1 MAWPRRKPSSLH
13 ALALLDKLQY
23 GPQAAE
29 AHNTKDDTP
38 DADSEQRTGNTTHSE
53 QKKKPPAANAKI
65 ILGLDDQWVKGT
77 DGEEGGST
85 DYDSRDLHVFL
96 LIQ

>member
-1 MAWPRRKPSSLH
+1 MAWPRREPSSLH

-53 QKKKPPAANAKI
+53 
-65 ILGLDDQWVKGT
+65 
-77 DGEEGGST
+77 
-85 DYDSRDLHVFL
+85 
-96 LIQ
+96 